1 MFMQDI
7 PLESEVLV
15 HTTLSPKS
23 VSSLPLFCM
32 CGFMCRCLGSYVPM
46 FWVAGRSYYSKG
58 IKKLKKLMTSFLN
71 INFNIC
77 IAINY

>member
-58 IKKLKKLMTSFLN
+58 IKKSQKIEDVF
-71 INFNIC
+71 FEHEF
-77 IAINY
+77 